1 MSRHRLAPAR
11 NRRRLE
17 RADPQDWLDNPP
29 VEELVDV
36 GLAARCALSSTAAG
50 QDVPGQEGDDDD
62 RRGDSDDG
70 DRGCGYDHTAIL
82 VSLFTDGAMEGDDV
96 RTPDQHP
103 WGARPHRLER
113 RCRYWR
119 EMACCRWFLE
129 RSA

>member
-1 MSRHRLAPAR
+1 MSRHRLARRPVGSPS
-11 NRRRLE
+11 RRRTG
-17 RADPQDWLDNPP
+17 WTNPP

-82 VSLFTDGAMEGDDV
+82 VSLFTDGAIEGDDHDGFV
-96 RTPDQHP
+96 QR
-103 WGARPHRLER
+103 
-113 RCRYWR
+113 
-119 EMACCRWFLE
+119 M
-129 RSA
+129 S